1 MPNREPSE
9 VGKGAAPPHR
19 IRRPAPLGWAVV
31 TVSSD
36 LDGAPRADLSSCP
49 MCGTLVREAEP
60 AGDDLLALKPCGCV
74 VERAR

>member
-1 MPNREPSE
+1 MASAGGRRQS
-9 VGKGAAPPHR
+9 VKGRAQRRTRTAA
-19 IRRPAPLGWAVV
+19 ALGWADV

-36 LDGAPRADLSSCP
+36 LDGAPRADLSCCP